1 VGLIDIP
8 PYVRAGED
16 PPSATTEV
24 RAYHCRTYELVD
36 PIDFPRAPF
45 ESALAE
51 HARLLDSHSAEI
63 LAAPLDHIGK
73 PADDRFVELENLHFC
88 STVLVGDGAAH
99 EVHKWRTVD
108 LSFVVWR
115 CRGIVRQ
122 LMEVPPEGH
131 TYVVVVAQGVASL
144 QLCRGVPPRR
154 VGEGP
159 RLEVVE
165 RDLVVE
171 PWDQWHLRAGHF
183 VKTWWRTPL
192 GELVAS
198 RVRVRRWPHQARPV
212 TDDLLM
218 IRGPSLRKRIDAYV
232 REHPGH
238 KPLAVLDVSLIGE
251 EIDVDDRRERDPRLE
266 DFPGIVEALRVARTG
281 LDPVVVYA
289 YRWASL
295 CWLPAAGTSDVAV
308 PEPLVVERKPQPDD
322 DVHDDEEDAEDE
334 DEGAKKKP
342 EPRIRLSKDAHF
354 AALFDDFPPIDP
366 WAPRTREVNAAWIA
380 GLVLAVYAVLLVIA
394 AGELWYRWT
403 DLYTD
408 RLLGI
413 AAVVLAACGTFLAV
427 PYFRWHLRQLDPAR
441 RRDRWRAWKQVQDE
455 LKPRTKPKPK
465 APGRKFWMRKLA
477 QRLSRLERL
486 VGLDAPEIIIDNERR
501 MVRDAIA
508 ELPKS
513 DADAVLAAWPTA
525 VRHLEPPEV
534 RREAS
539 KQGRGTDK
547 PN

>member
-1 VGLIDIP
+1 LGLIDIP

-16 PPSATTEV
+16 PPSGTTEV
-24 RAYHCRTYELVD
+24 RAYHRRTYDLVD
-36 PIDFPRAPF
+36 PVDFPGAVF
-45 ESALAE
+45 EDALAE
-51 HARLLDSHSAEI
+51 HARLLEAHSAEI
-63 LAAPLDHIGK
+63 VAAPLDATGDVNRT
-73 PADDRFVELENLHFC
+73 PEEDRFVELEDLHWC
-88 STVLVGDGAAH
+88 SSVLVSDGAAH
-99 EVHKWRTVD
+99 EVHRWRTVD

-131 TYVVVVAQGVASL
+131 SYVVVVAKGVASL

-154 VGEGP
+154 AGEAP

-171 PWDQWHLRAGHF
+171 PWDQWHLRAGDF

-198 RVRVRRWPHQARPV
+198 RVRVRRWPYEARPA
-212 TDDLLM
+212 TDELLM
-218 IRGPSLRKRIDAYV
+218 IRGRSVRNRIDAYA
-232 REHPGH
+232 RDNPDH
-238 KPLAVLDVSLIGE
+238 KPLAVLETSLVGE
-251 EIDVDDRRERDPRLE
+251 EIRVSDRRERDRLLE
-266 DFPGIVEALRVARTG
+266 PFPAIVEALRVARTG

-295 CWLPAAGTSDVAV
+295 CWLAAAGTNDVAV
-308 PEPLVVERKPQPDD
+308 PEPLVVARTPQPDD
-322 DVHDDEEDAEDE
+322 EEDE
-334 DEGAKKKP
+334 DEDDEDEAPKP
-342 EPRIRLSKDAHF
+342 RKLRLSPGSSWL
-354 AALFDDFPPIDP
+354 ALFDDFPPIDP
-366 WAPRTREVNAAWIA
+366 WAPRIREVNAAWIG
-380 GLVLAVYAVLLVIA
+380 GLALAVYAVLSVVA
-394 AGELWYRWT
+394 AAELATRWT
-403 DLYTD
+403 DMFTD
-408 RLLGI
+408 RPLGV
-413 AAVVLAACGTFLAV
+413 AAVALGAVGTLIAYV
-427 PYFRWHLRQLDPAR
+427 HFRWRLRELDPAR
-441 RRDRWRAWKQVQDE
+441 RRYRWMAWKQVHDE
-455 LKPRTKPKPK
+455 LKPPTKPKPRV
-465 APGRKFWMRKLA
+465 PGRKFWMRRLA
-477 QRLSRLERL
+477 ERLARLERL

-525 VRHLEPPEV
+525 VRHLEPPEQ
-534 RREAS
+534 RREAR